1 MTINKNDENSIS
13 LTSDI
18 LKKGG
23 IVILP
28 TDTVYGFSGITGDF
42 STDNKIRA
50 IKGRAENKPLIQLIA
65 NPEDIFKYT
74 DDKIPEELI
83 SKWPGSL
90 SIIVHLKPELPEYKI
105 QQTVAF
111 RCPGDDWLRK
121 IISEC
126 NKPIYSTSVNRSGQ
140 PVLDEENSICSEFE
154 KDCDLVVLDG
164 DKKNACPSTLVSIEN
179 GEIKILR
186 QGSVKI

>member
-1 MTINKNDENSIS
+1 MIINKNDENSIS
-13 LTSDI
+13 VTSEI

-28 TDTVYGFSGITGDF
+28 TDTVYGFSGITCDF
-42 STDNKIRA
+42 FTDKKIRL
-50 IKGRAENKPLIQLIA
+50 IKGRSETKPFIQLIA
-65 NPEDIFKYT
+65 NPEDIYKYT
-74 DDKIPEELI
+74 NDIIPQKLI

-90 SIIVHLKPELPEYKI
+90 SIIVHLKQELPEYKT

-111 RCPGDDWLRK
+111 RCPGDEWLRK
-121 IISEC
+121 IIAEC
-126 NKPIYSTSVNRSGQ
+126 NKPIYSTSVNKSGQ
-140 PVLDEENSICSEFE
+140 PVLDEQAAICSEFE
-154 KDCDLVVLDG
+154 KDCDLIVLDG

-179 GEIKILR
+179 NEIKILR